1 MVAFLLTGIVI
12 GVLIY
17 SGYRLSMSLYVRGA
31 LEVGSSQLQ
40 PGVGEPFAVRPL
52 RDVEMEERDYGLRY
66 ARVGLLII
74 AVFMVMLLL
83 GLVAAIF
90 SVI

>member
-1 MVAFLLTGIVI
+1 MVAFLLTVVVI
-12 GVLIY
+12 GALIY
-17 SGYRLSMSLYVRGA
+17 SGYRFSMSLYTRGA
-31 LEVGSSQLQ
+31 MEVNSSQVQ
-40 PGVGEPFAVRPL
+40 SVGGETFAVRPL

-74 AVFMVMLLL
+74 AVFMVMLVL

-90 SVI
+90 SVV